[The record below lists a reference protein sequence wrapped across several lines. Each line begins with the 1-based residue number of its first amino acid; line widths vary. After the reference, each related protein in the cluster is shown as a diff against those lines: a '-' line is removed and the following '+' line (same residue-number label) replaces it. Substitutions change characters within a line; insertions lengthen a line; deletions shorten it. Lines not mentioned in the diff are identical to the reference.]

1 VYLDSYITQW
11 GKPTQL
17 DDDELITEFHV
28 YLSFHFFYMYSLS
41 YFYFF
46 SFVGII
52 LLDRLENVD
61 ISLDGDS
68 LGFDSS
74 LPRLRSPG
82 T

>member
-1 VYLDSYITQW
+1 MYSNKRRFIS
-11 GKPTQL
+11 K
-17 DDDELITEFHV
+17 FHV
-28 YLSFHFFYMYSLS
+28 FHPFPRFICL
-41 YFYFF
+41 F
-46 SFVGII
+46 SGII

-68 LGFDSS
+68 LGFDSG